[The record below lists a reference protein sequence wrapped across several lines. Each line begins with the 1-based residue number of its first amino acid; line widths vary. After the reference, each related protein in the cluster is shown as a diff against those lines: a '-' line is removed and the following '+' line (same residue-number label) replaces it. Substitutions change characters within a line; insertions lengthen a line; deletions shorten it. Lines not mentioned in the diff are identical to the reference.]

1 MDFVFK
7 ESNELLTNP
16 MTMSVIDRPPHG
28 VRFCITNTL
37 GEQHAFYMNVED
49 FQKLIF
55 AGKELLA
62 DQYESIECPSK
73 TVAVIWSYDYARII
87 GSANV
92 DDKGNVTVAFTDPR
106 IVEAVNQDKLRALSI
121 GLTPARPAHEEE
133 TKLIKEI

>member
-1 MDFVFK
+1 MDLTF
-7 ESNELLTNP
+7 EEGTELLPNP
-16 MTMSVIDRPPHG
+16 MKMSIISIPTNR
-28 VRFCITNTL
+28 VRFAITNSL
-37 GEQHAFYMNVED
+37 GEQHTFYMNLSD
-49 FQKLIF
+49 FRQLIDS
-55 AGKELLA
+55 GNDLLE

-92 DDKGNVTVAFTDPR
+92 DDKGNVTITLTDPR

-133 TKLIKEI
+133 TKLIKGI